1 MVEDKQEKND
11 LVVVYVVVVD
21 VDVVVASY
29 LLKLSHGVLV
39 GRFLRQGPA
48 NAAGV
53 HRREVGLIFLPR
65 RRRRRRR

>member
-29 LLKLSHGVLV
+29 LLKLSHGGLV
-39 GRFLRQGPA
+39 GGFLQQGPA

-53 HRREVGLIFLPR
+53 HR
-65 RRRRRRR
+65 